1 MDFRAKK
8 GSNNCVHKGKKGNPP
23 KRKGPYVPKQPRR
36 KLNGLPDMRF
46 KANR

>member
-1 MDFRAKK
+1 MQASK
-8 GSNNCVHKGKKGNPP
+8 GSNVCIQNAKYAKGYKSGKSKYVHKT
-23 KRKGPYVPKQPRR
+23 PRR